1 MSAWV
6 AACASSCSKP
16 WRRDESAGTGSSTGA
31 RIGLSAVRPVLNVS
45 VTNILRFTAI
55 HRVGASRTA
64 LYTYLEPFLGA
75 LFPVLLLG
83 DRVTLLQFAGGAII
97 VTAVAF
103 GRPRQLAVAEPGR

>member
-75 LFPVLLLG
+75 LFAVLMLV
-83 DRVTLLQFAGGAII
+83 DRVTLLQFAGGAIV

-103 GRPRQLAVAEPGR
+103 GRPRRPRG

>member
-16 WRRDESAGTGSSTGA
+16 WRCDESAGTGSSTGA

-75 LFPVLLLG
+75 LFAVLMLG
-83 DRVTLLQFAGGAII
+83 DRVTLLQFAGGAIV